1 MSIRLENVSFSY
13 LEDTPLSQA
22 ALRNVSLE
30 IEDGEFVG
38 LIGPTG
44 SGKST
49 LIQHFNGLLKPDSG
63 KVFVDGVDL
72 TLKDT
77 KLRMIRQKVGM
88 VFQYPEHQLFGET
101 VLEDVGFGP
110 RNGGLAEE
118 VVVQRVR
125 EALAYVGLDYEA
137 IKDQSPFELSGG
149 QKRRVAIAGVLAMQ
163 PSVLILDEPTAGLD
177 PEGREEILGEI
188 RQLHEER
195 GITVVLVTHSME
207 DAARLVD
214 RLIVMERGSIAL
226 DGTPVEVFG
235 QATRL
240 TEMGLGIPEI
250 TALMHELKAH
260 GLEVRTDIFTVQ
272 KAEEEIIRLIGSG
285 KVMGWQK

>member
-1 MSIRLENVSFSY
+1 MSIRLENVFFSY
-13 LEDTPLSQA
+13 LEGTPTSQA

-63 KVFVDGVDL
+63 KVYVDGVDL

-77 KLRMIRQKVGM
+77 QLRLIRQKVGM

-110 RNGGLAEE
+110 RNGGLSEE
-118 VVVQRVR
+118 EIVKRVR
-125 EALAYVGLDYEA
+125 EALAYVGLDYEVL
-137 IKDQSPFELSGG
+137 KDQSPFELSGG
-149 QKRRVAIAGVLAMQ
+149 QKRRVAIAGVLAMR
-163 PSVLILDEPTAGLD
+163 PSVLVLDEPTAGLD
-177 PEGREEILGEI
+177 PAGREEILAEI
-188 RQLHEER
+188 KQLHDEG

-207 DAARLVD
+207 DVARFAD
-214 RLIVMERGSIAL
+214 RLIVMEQGTIAL
-226 DGTPVEVFG
+226 DGTPLEVFG
-235 QATRL
+235 QAGRL
-240 TEMGLGIPEI
+240 KDMGLGVPEI
-250 TALMHELKAH
+250 TELMYELKAH
-260 GLEVRTDIFTVQ
+260 GLDVDTEILTV
-272 KAEEEIIRLIGSG
+272 AEAEAEIIR
-285 KVMGWQK
+285 VMGWGCQK

>member
-13 LEDTPLSQA
+13 LEGTPMSQA

-30 IEDGEFVG
+30 IEDGELVG
-38 LIGPTG
+38 IIGPTG

-49 LIQHFNGLLKPDSG
+49 LVQHFNGLLKPDSG
-63 KVFVDGVDL
+63 KVYVDGVDL

-77 KLRMIRQKVGM
+77 QLRPIRQKVGM

-110 RNGGLAEE
+110 QNIGLSDDE
-118 VVVQRVR
+118 VVQRVQ
-125 EALAYVGLDYEA
+125 EALAYVGLDFA
-137 IKDQSPFELSGG
+137 SIKDQSPFELSGG
-149 QKRRVAIAGVLAMQ
+149 QKRRVAIAGVLAMR

-177 PEGREEILGEI
+177 PEGREEILAEI
-188 RQLHEER
+188 RQLHND

-207 DAARLVD
+207 DVARLAS
-214 RLIVMERGSIAL
+214 RLIVMDQGAVAL

-235 QATRL
+235 QAARL
-240 TEMGLGIPEI
+240 KELGLGLPEI
-250 TALMHELKAH
+250 TELMHELKAN
-260 GLEVRTDIFTVQ
+260 GLDVRTDILTVPE
-272 KAEEEIIRLIGSG
+272 AEEEIIR
-285 KVMGWQK
+285 VMGWQK

>member
-1 MSIRLENVSFSY
+1 MSIRLENVIFSY
-13 LEDTPLSQA
+13 LEDTPLNQA

-49 LIQHFNGLLKPDSG
+49 LIQHFNGLLKPSSG

-77 KLRMIRQKVGM
+77 QLRLIRQKVGM

-110 RNGGLAEE
+110 RNSGLPDED
-118 VVVQRVR
+118 VVQRVR
-125 EALAYVGLDYEA
+125 EALAHVGLDYETL
-137 IKDQSPFELSGG
+137 KDQSPFELSGG
-149 QKRRVAIAGVLAMQ
+149 QKRRVAIAGVLAMR

-177 PEGREEILGEI
+177 PQGREEILAEI
-188 RQLHEER
+188 KQLHDEG

-207 DAARLVD
+207 DVARLVD
-214 RLIVMERGSIAL
+214 RLIVMEKGSIAL
-226 DGTPVEVFG
+226 DGTPVEVFA
-235 QATRL
+235 QVQRL
-240 TEMGLGIPEI
+240 KEMGLGVPEI
-250 TALMHELKAH
+250 TELMYELKSH
-260 GLEVRTDIFTVQ
+260 GLDVNTDILTVEE
-272 KAEEEIIRLIGSG
+272 AEEEIIR
-285 KVMGWQK
+285 VMGWQE

>member
-13 LEDTPLSQA
+13 LDDTPLSEA

-30 IEDGEFVG
+30 IEDGQFVG

-49 LIQHFNGLLKPDSG
+49 LIQHFNGLLKPTTG
-63 KVFVDGVDL
+63 KVYVDGVDL

-77 KLRMIRQKVGM
+77 QLRLIRQKVGM

-110 RNGGLAEE
+110 RNGGLSEDA
-118 VVVQRVR
+118 VIQRVQ
-125 EALAYVGLDYEA
+125 EALTYVGLDYET
-137 IKDQSPFELSGG
+137 IKDKSPFELSGG

-163 PSVLILDEPTAGLD
+163 PSVLVLDEPTAGLD
-177 PEGREEILGEI
+177 PQGREEILREI

-207 DAARLVD
+207 DVARLVD
-214 RLIVMERGSIAL
+214 RLIVMEKGSIAM
-226 DGTPVEVFG
+226 DGTPLEVFG
-235 QATRL
+235 QVERL
-240 TEMGLGIPEI
+240 KRLGLGVPEI
-250 TALMHELKAH
+250 TELMHELKAH
-260 GLEVRTDIFTVQ
+260 GLHVNTNILTVDE
-272 KAEEEIIRLIGSG
+272 AEEEIIR
-285 KVMGWQK
+285 VMGWQK

>member
-13 LEDTPLSQA
+13 LEGTPMSQA

-30 IEDGEFVG
+30 IEDGELVG
-38 LIGPTG
+38 IIGPTG

-49 LIQHFNGLLKPDSG
+49 LVQHFNGLLKPDSG
-63 KVFVDGVDL
+63 KVYVDGVDL

-77 KLRMIRQKVGM
+77 QLRPIRQKVGM

-110 RNGGLAEE
+110 QNIGLSDDD
-118 VVVQRVR
+118 VVQRVQ
-125 EALAYVGLDYEA
+125 EALAYVGLDFA
-137 IKDQSPFELSGG
+137 SIKDQSPFELSGG
-149 QKRRVAIAGVLAMQ
+149 QKRRVAIAGVLAMR

-177 PEGREEILGEI
+177 PEGREEILAEI
-188 RQLHEER
+188 RQLHND

-207 DAARLVD
+207 DVARLAS
-214 RLIVMERGSIAL
+214 RLIVMDQGAVAL

-235 QATRL
+235 QAARL
-240 TEMGLGIPEI
+240 KELGLGLPEI
-250 TALMHELKAH
+250 TELMHELKAN
-260 GLEVRTDIFTVQ
+260 GLDVRTDILTVPE
-272 KAEEEIIRLIGSG
+272 AEEEIIR
-285 KVMGWQK
+285 VMGWQK

>member
-1 MSIRLENVSFSY
+1 MSIRLENVFFSY
-13 LEDTPLSQA
+13 LEDTPMSQA
-22 ALRNVSLE
+22 ALRNVTLE

-49 LIQHFNGLLKPDSG
+49 LIQHFNGLLKPNSG
-63 KVFVDGVDL
+63 KVYVDGVDL

-77 KLRMIRQKVGM
+77 QLRLIRQKVGM

-110 RNGGLAEE
+110 RNGGLSEE
-118 VVVQRVR
+118 HVIQRVQ

-149 QKRRVAIAGVLAMQ
+149 QKRRVAIAGVLAMR

-177 PEGREEILGEI
+177 PEGREEILDEI
-188 RQLHEER
+188 KQLHDEGE
-195 GITVVLVTHSME
+195 ITVVLVTHSME
-207 DAARLVD
+207 DVARFAH
-214 RLIVMERGSIAL
+214 RLMVMEEGTIAL
-226 DGTPVEVFG
+226 DGTPLEVFG
-235 QATRL
+235 QAARL
-240 TEMGLGIPEI
+240 KEMGLGVPEI
-250 TALMHELKAH
+250 TELMYQLKAH
-260 GLEVRTDIFTVQ
+260 GLEVNTDILTVGE
-272 KAEEEIIRLIGSG
+272 AEEEIIR
-285 KVMGWQK
+285 VMGRRWQE